1 MKTDLWGPRESSAQT
16 NMTTV
21 YLVLPASMG
30 TAIPQVLGV
39 FRTFEAMVQTIPGF
53 PTDHG
58 LDDEELDTY
67 GWQPVGYMFTV
78 VKTVLV
84 DENLAGK

>member
-1 MKTDLWGPRESSAQT
+1 MKTDRFGSQRT
-16 NMTTV
+16 TYTDTMTTV
-21 YLVLPASMG
+21 YLVLPISTG

-39 FRTFEAMVQTIPGF
+39 FRTFEAMVETIPGF
-53 PTDHG
+53 PKDHG

-78 VKTVLV
+78 VKTVLH
-84 DENLAGK
+84 